1 MKHETLF
8 LRVVVCFIGIFI
20 FSICVFGLPWG
31 VREAVKYYPTFVLY
45 PILIVM
51 YVSAIPFFFALYE
64 GFKLLT
70 YIDQNKAFSEL
81 SVVVLKNIKYCAI
94 IISILYTI
102 VLPFFYYI
110 AKLDN
115 APGILLIGLIISFA
129 SIVVMVLAAILQKL
143 LKNAVDIKTENDL
156 TV

>member
-31 VREAVKYYPTFVLY
+31 AREAVKYYLTFVLY

-102 VLPFFYYI
+102 VLPFFY
-110 AKLDN
+110 
-115 APGILLIGLIISFA
+115 
-129 SIVVMVLAAILQKL
+129 
-143 LKNAVDIKTENDL
+143 
-156 TV
+156 